1 MATFLKNVFFFL
13 KIYTELYL
21 LFLERGREG
30 ERGRET
36 DINVWLPLACP
47 LLGTWPATQACA
59 LDWKSNQ
66 QLFGLQASSQSTEPH
81 SQGKTK
87 ATLRDKDG
95 HYIMI

>member
-30 ERGRET
+30 ERGKHQRVVASCAPPT
-36 DINVWLPLACP
+36 GDLVCNPGMCP
-47 LLGTWPATQACA
+47 
-59 LDWKSNQ
+59 DWKSNQ